1 MLINLF
7 LAVIVGVIQG
17 AQAYTA
23 ADANVMPKATEP
35 QTVEFCELLQKAK
48 EYKGKEVRVRALYRT
63 NFEESSLHS
72 PHCYAPWFVWVEFD
86 ATQRSCGNRG
96 ARKNLDKKKWGTSVD
111 VVFIGRLE
119 ADGHY
124 GHMDMYPMQFVVTC
138 VEEVKPLG
146 SFRPLPDQMKNSSPK
161 AMSKVGR

>member
-7 LAVIVGVIQG
+7 LVVIVGLIQG
-17 AQAYTA
+17 AHAYTA
-23 ADANVMPKATEP
+23 AGANVISKATEP

-63 NFEESSLHS
+63 NFEEASLHS
-72 PHCYAPWFVWVEFD
+72 PHCYLPWFVWVEFD
-86 ATQRSCGNRG
+86 TTLRSCGDRG
-96 ARKNLDKKKWGTSVD
+96 AMKTLDKKKWGTSVD
-111 VVFIGRLE
+111 VVFIGRME
-119 ADGHY
+119 AEGSY

-146 SFRPLPDQMKNSSPK
+146 SFRPLPDQKKNSSPK

>member
-1 MLINLF
+1 MHIGIF
-7 LAVIVGVIQG
+7 LAVIVGVIQS
-17 AQAYTA
+17 AQANA
-23 ADANVMPKATEP
+23 PAGANSNPKAIEP

-72 PHCYAPWFVWVEFD
+72 PHCYSPWFVWVEFD
-86 ATQRSCGNRG
+86 TTLRACDNRG
-96 ARKNLDKKKWGTSVD
+96 AMKKPNKQKWGTSID

-119 ADGHY
+119 TDGSY

-138 VEEVKPLG
+138 VEDLKPLG
-146 SFRPLPDQMKNSSPK
+146 SFRPLPDQKNSSPK
-161 AMSKVGR
+161 SMSEVSM